1 VTGVDLDELERLVAA
16 SEAVSPAPWRDVRG
30 ETVDRDGE
38 RVGDSADHYEDRR
51 SAIAL
56 RNAAPELIALAREA
70 LAARETYRVVEEDD
84 LTGDEGPSV
93 LCEGRSLE
101 WCRGYLHT
109 DAEGG
114 YKRRI
119 VRERDGEVVS

>member
-1 VTGVDLDELERLVAA
+1 MTGVDLDELERLVAA

-56 RNAAPELIALAREA
+56 RNAAPELLSLAREGLA
-70 LAARETYRVVEEDD
+70 AREAARETYRVEEDD
-84 LTGDEGPSV
+84 ECWCALARGK
-93 LCEGRSLE
+93 SLE
-101 WCRGYLHT
+101 WCRGYI
-109 DAEGG
+109 AVEPASG
-114 YKRRI
+114 YPRRI
-119 VRERDGEVVS
+119 VRERDGEVVT